1 MKKVNLSRV
10 AIGTLVSLTIY
21 FSLLFLI
28 VEFERN
34 NPNTGIKSLY
44 DAIWWSTVTL
54 TSVGYGDLVPTT
66 EGGRIIGFTFLFGSL
81 TLFGVIIG
89 QISSIMTNIKESRR
103 LGQFGTHLRHHAL
116 IVGWNSFG
124 KTVTDQLTGA

>member
-10 AIGTLVSLTIY
+10 AIGALVSLTIY

-28 VEFERN
+28 VEFERD
-34 NPNTGIKSLY
+34 NPNTGIKTLY
-44 DAIWWSTVTL
+44 DAVWWSTVTL

-66 EGGRIIGFTFLFGSL
+66 EGGRIVGFTFLFGSL

-89 QISSIMTNIKESRR
+89 QISSIMTNIKENRR
-103 LGQFGTHLRHHAL
+103 LGQF
-116 IVGWNSFG
+116 
-124 KTVTDQLTGA
+124 